1 MTRALRLLVL
11 AAALAAPAACAGRLR
26 PEVDG
31 ARAQARVVHQVEAG
45 PRVPGTEAHARIL
58 AWLQAELTRLGG
70 RVERQV
76 FTDSTLGRPLVL
88 TNVIARFGPEVVRR
102 GGGASAAGTRT
113 GGTHAPRGSGTGTGS
128 GAADIVLC
136 AHWDSRP
143 WADQDPDPAYARRPV
158 PGANDGASGVAVLL
172 EVAEL
177 MSRRPPRVAVDLV
190 FFDGEDLGRAGAPD
204 QFCLGSRHYAAG
216 LADGAKPRAAF
227 LFDMVGDRDLR
238 IHPEVQSA
246 ERAANLVAL
255 VLEGA
260 RATGAGA
267 FRPEPLHA
275 ITDDHVPLLE
285 AGVPAVD
292 IIDFDYPAWHTHRD
306 LPDQTSAASL
316 AQVARVAAWLVYHS
330 ALSRPVR

>member
-1 MTRALRLLVL
+1 MARTLRILILS
-11 AAALAAPAACAGRLR
+11 AALAAPAACAGRLDL
-26 PEVDG
+26 EVDG
-31 ARAQARVVHQVEAG
+31 ARAQARVVHQVGAG
-45 PRVPGTEAHARIL
+45 PRVPGTGAHARIL
-58 AWLQAELTRLGG
+58 DWLVSELVRLGG
-70 RVERQV
+70 RVERQG
-76 FTDSTLGRPLVL
+76 FTDSTCGRPLAL
-88 TNVIARFGPEVVRR
+88 TNVIAHFGPESARR
-102 GGGASAAGTRT
+102 ARGAS
-113 GGTHAPRGSGTGTGS
+113 
-128 GAADIVLC
+128 DILLC

-143 WADQDPDPAYARRPV
+143 QADEDPDPALARLPV

-177 MSRRPPRVAVDLV
+177 MSRRPPKVAVDLV
-190 FFDGEDLGRAGAPD
+190 FFDGEDQGAAGAPGE
-204 QFCLGSRHYAAG
+204 FCLGARHYAAS
-216 LADGAKPRAAF
+216 LAGTGRPRAAF

-238 IHPEVQSA
+238 IHPEMQSA

-260 RATGAGA
+260 RATGARA
-267 FRPEPLHA
+267 FQSEPLYA

-316 AQVARVAAWLVYHS
+316 AEVARVAAWLVYRSPLAHP
-330 ALSRPVR
+330 AR